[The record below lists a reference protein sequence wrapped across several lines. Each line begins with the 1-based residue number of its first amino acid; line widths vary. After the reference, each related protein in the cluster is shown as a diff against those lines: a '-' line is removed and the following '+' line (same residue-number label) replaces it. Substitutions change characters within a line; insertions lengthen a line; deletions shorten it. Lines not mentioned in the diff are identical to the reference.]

1 MRGVMSAPPRVKYR
15 GKEWYLD
22 QRLKKMRNVNNP
34 HEVVAIPIRFR
45 DLGTVEPVSDEHYG
59 ELPPKKLRRLKALV
73 DKGLTNHKLS
83 TKETME
89 LYRLYRDAG
98 GRDLEMPKQVKPALR
113 GA

>member
-1 MRGVMSAPPRVKYR
+1 MPAPPRVKYR

-22 QRLKKMRNVNNP
+22 QRMKEMRNVDNP

-45 DLGTVEPVSDEHYG
+45 ELDTVGLVSDEHYG
-59 ELPPKKLRRLKALV
+59 ELPPKKLSRLKALV
-73 DKGLTNHKLS
+73 DKGLINHKLS

-89 LYRLYRDAG
+89 LYRLYREAG

-113 GA
+113 GS